1 MLSSKNTSLVSNRS
15 KAVAWFHI
23 SPSQKKPL
31 TIYTFLLPFLIFF
44 SIFVLLP
51 FVSGIG
57 LSFTDY
63 HIIQKE
69 TNFIGADNYSKLITG
84 NDFLFHTTVV
94 NTLYY
99 TAIVVPG
106 SIILGLLF
114 AVYVNKK
121 LWGST
126 FSRIVFFAPY
136 VLSVSVT
143 ALIWG
148 WILEPRFGLLNLYLR
163 LIPGVSDT
171 LISPWLTST
180 KLVMPAIALMSVWWQ
195 VGFSTVIILAG
206 LQDIPSELTE
216 AAQIDGASEWQIF
229 WRITVPMLRH
239 VLALVITLSLIVNMR
254 VFGQMYI
261 LTQGGPAGKS
271 LSVVYYVF
279 NQAFRRLELGYASAV
294 GVLLLLMILLLTL
307 IRNLFFGDDGEN

>member
-1 MLSSKNTSLVSNRS
+1 MFNSKNTNLVDNGS
-15 KAVAWFHI
+15 KAMAWFHI
-23 SPSQKKPL
+23 SPFQKKQL
-31 TIYTFLLPFLIFF
+31 TIYTFLLPFLILF
-44 SIFVLLP
+44 SIFVLIP

-63 HIIQKE
+63 HIIQRE
-69 TNFIGADNYSKLITG
+69 TNFIGLDNYTKLIS
-84 NDFLFHTTVV
+84 NDFLFRTTVV

-106 SIILGLLF
+106 TIILGLLF

-121 LWGST
+121 LWGAT

-143 ALIWG
+143 AMIWG

-171 LISPWLTST
+171 LIIPWLTST
-180 KLVMPAIALMSVWWQ
+180 KLVMPAIALTSVWWQ

-239 VLALVITLSLIVNMR
+239 VLALVTTLSLIVNMR
-254 VFGQMYI
+254 VFGQMFI

-271 LSVVYYVF
+271 LSVVYYVY
-279 NQAFRRLELGYASAV
+279 NQAFRRLELGYASGV
-294 GVLLLLMILLLTL
+294 GVLLLLMILILTL
-307 IRNLFFGDDGEN
+307 IRSQLLGGEENN